1 MASRSFR
8 CVACLR
14 DFPASVRAS
23 FCLTLPSLF
32 VLSGSCDR
40 TCRLWDVTIGECVR
54 LFKGHR
60 APVTATAMSG
70 CGKLLASGADNG
82 QVLVW
87 DLATSKCLYVL
98 NGHVGAVHSV
108 DFSCGSGG
116 LLASSGAD
124 GTVRLWDVP
133 ASAAQAGG
141 GVDGLAGG
149 VKVEGASIGKAQV
162 RPETLCLNTRGNM
175 AMMRVRFSRTNL
187 LLCAGPN
194 APAKE

>member
-1 MASRSFR
+1 MLHTPRISALVSGLAQRIFKTNLS
-8 CVACLR
+8 VA
-14 DFPASVRAS
+14 A
-23 FCLTLPSLF
+23 
-32 VLSGSCDR
+32 GSCDR

-60 APVTATAMSG
+60 APVTATAISG

-87 DLATSKCLYVL
+87 DLATSKCLCVL

-108 DFSCGSGG
+108 DFSCGNGG

-133 ASAAQAGG
+133 SGASAAAGG
-141 GVDGLAGG
+141 GDGAAIKAEGG
-149 VKVEGASIGKAQV
+149 TSGKVQV
-162 RPETLCLNTRGNM
+162 RSETLCLNTRGNM

-187 LLCAGPN
+187 LLAAGPYS
-194 APAKE
+194 KD

>member
-1 MASRSFR
+1 M
-8 CVACLR
+8 
-14 DFPASVRAS
+14 
-23 FCLTLPSLF
+23 
-32 VLSGSCDR
+32 
-40 TCRLWDVTIGECVR
+40 TIGECVR

-60 APVTATAMSG
+60 APVTATAISG
-70 CGKLLASGADNG
+70 CGKLLASGSDNG

-108 DFSCGSGG
+108 DFSCGNGG

-133 ASAAQAGG
+133 ASAPNAGG
-141 GVDGLAGG
+141 AVDGLGG
-149 VKVEGASIGKAQV
+149 AVKAEGGASGKAQL

-187 LLCAGPN
+187 LLAAGPHHH
-194 APAKE
+194 PQKE